1 MILCLIIFCG
11 KTLSMIVPSEII
23 EDDIVK
29 VLVNEDGIEDEMYA
43 VVAMNT
49 GKTLGLYYLN
59 PTESVYKSACIY
71 SLDKTE
77 MSPAPYDSL
86 MEHYPSGTKFED
98 LDMKRMDQDGDMYA
112 FYSEIDIEDS
122 DSDIHEMH
130 LESDTDS
137 EMADFI
143 VPDSEVEGQ
152 NIVPPDYASIDKE
165 WNEWQ
170 PSSVGARS
178 FKETVDLIESRV
190 RRLSE

>member
-29 VLVNEDGIEDEMYA
+29 VLVNEDGVEDEMYA

-86 MEHYPSGTKFED
+86 MEHYPTGTKFED
-98 LDMKRMDQDGDMYA
+98 LDMKRMNQDDDMYA

-170 PSSVGARS
+170 PSSLGARS

>member
-1 MILCLIIFCG
+1 MILCLIIFCP

-71 SLDKTE
+71 SLDRTE

-86 MEHYPSGTKFED
+86 MEHYPTGTKFED

>member
-29 VLVNEDGIEDEMYA
+29 VLVNEEGVEDEMYA

-86 MEHYPSGTKFED
+86 MEHYPTGTKFED
-98 LDMKRMDQDGDMYA
+98 LDMKRMDESGDMYA

-170 PSSVGARS
+170 PSSLGARS

>member
-1 MILCLIIFCG
+1 VILCLIIFCG

-29 VLVNEDGIEDEMYA
+29 VLVNEEGVEDEMYA

-86 MEHYPSGTKFED
+86 MEHYPTGTKFED
-98 LDMKRMDQDGDMYA
+98 LDMKRMDESGNMYA
-112 FYSEIDIEDS
+112 FYSEIDVEDS

-170 PSSVGARS
+170 PSSLGARS

>member
-29 VLVNEDGIEDEMYA
+29 VLVNEDGVEDEMYA

-86 MEHYPSGTKFED
+86 MEHYPTGTKFED
-98 LDMKRMDQDGDMYA
+98 LDMKRMDESGNMYA
-112 FYSEIDIEDS
+112 FYSEIDVEDS

-170 PSSVGARS
+170 PSSLGARS

>member
-29 VLVNEDGIEDEMYA
+29 VLVNEDGVEDEMYA

-86 MEHYPSGTKFED
+86 MEHYPTGTKFED
-98 LDMKRMDQDGDMYA
+98 LDMKRMNQDDDMYA

-165 WNEWQ
+165 WNEWR
-170 PSSVGARS
+170 PSSLGARS